1 MAVIGQIR
9 KRSGLLIII
18 VGVALAAFVLGDF
31 LQPRSGRR
39 SNDIGVVAGENIPYP
54 QYAQVAEEQME
65 LLRRNQNKD
74 RLTPEEIFQTRIQAW
89 NQMVGD
95 VILGQEYEALGLG
108 LSPEELFDQVQGPQP
123 HAYILQYFR
132 DPETN
137 QYNPELVR
145 NYLRNLDNMEQ
156 EGRDQWLMLERAIK
170 EDRLTQK
177 YRNLL
182 NKAFY
187 MPKALLAK
195 DYERKTTTATAR
207 LMGVRFNTIPD
218 EQVSLADSDYE
229 AYYQENKHKYTQEE
243 ARDVDYVLFDVRPS
257 ADDIAAAEEE
267 ISQIYQEIGNI
278 EDIEAYVNANSD
290 ERYDSTFKMQ
300 GDLSL
305 TLDTVMFR
313 AEPGLVLG
321 PYFENGQYKVAKL
334 IAKEM
339 RPDSMRASHILI
351 SYQGAFRAQENIS
364 RTKDAAQR
372 LADSLQGVAT
382 ANPGMFEALARQYS
396 EDGTAAENGGDLD
409 WFADQTMVGPFNQA
423 VLDGNVGDI
432 TVTETPFG
440 YHIIQITGKK
450 APVEKVRVAIVS
462 RALEPSAETF
472 QDAYTQASIFA
483 GTYNTLDAFNAAVAE
498 QGLNKRSA
506 NDLKKMDN
514 RIPGIENPRAIIQW
528 AFMEETQEGMVSPI
542 FDVDGSYVVAALRAR
557 KEEGVPTLA
566 QIKPTIEPLVL
577 REKKGQ
583 MLMDRVKAIQGDIYQ
598 LASELS
604 VKVDTIQN
612 ISFLS
617 ANLPGFGPEPRLI
630 GTLFASEEGQ
640 QSEALQGE
648 NAVYVYIVDRFN
660 PAPPKEDYTVE
671 KQQLVRTF
679 ENKVNQQYFDVLQKL
694 NEIEDNR
701 HLYF

>member
-313 AEPGLVLG
+313 SEPGLVLG

-432 TVTETPFG
+432 IVTETPFG

>member
-18 VGVALAAFVLGDF
+18 VGIALAAFVLGDF

-39 SNDIGVVAGENIPYP
+39 SNDIGVIAGENIPYP
-54 QYAQVAEEQME
+54 QFAKVADEQME
-65 LLRRNQNKD
+65 LLRQNQNKD
-74 RLTPEEIFQTRIQAW
+74 RLTPEEIFQTRLQAW
-89 NQMVGD
+89 NQMIGE
-95 VILGQEYEALGLG
+95 VILGNEYEALGLTV
-108 LSPEELFDQVQGPQP
+108 SPEELFDQVQGTQP

-156 EGRDQWLMLERAIK
+156 EGRDQWLLLEKAIK

-177 YRNLL
+177 YRNLMT
-182 NKAFY
+182 KAFY

-195 DYERKTTTATAR
+195 DYEWKTTTATAR
-207 LMGVRFNTIPD
+207 VLGLRFNSIPD
-218 EQVSLADSDYE
+218 EQLSLTDADYE
-229 AYYQENKHKYTQEE
+229 AYYNKHKHKYEQEE
-243 ARDVDYVLFDVRPS
+243 SRDLDYVVFDVQPS
-257 ADDIAAAEEE
+257 AEDIAAAETE
-267 ISQIYQEIGNI
+267 INQIYREFGDV
-278 EDIEAYVNANSD
+278 EEIEAYVNANSD

-300 GDLSL
+300 GELSF
-305 TLDTVMFR
+305 TLDTLMFQS
-313 AEPGLVLG
+313 EPGALAG
-321 PYFENGQYKVAKL
+321 PYFENGEYKVARL

-351 SYQGAFRAQENIS
+351 AYRGAFRAAENVTRS
-364 RTKDAAQR
+364 KTEAEA
-372 LADSLQGVAT
+372 LADSLKAVVQT
-382 ANPGMFEALARQYS
+382 NPGMFEALARQYS
-396 EDGTAAENGGDLD
+396 EDGTAMENGGDLD

-423 VLDGNVGDI
+423 VLEGNVGDI
-432 TVTETPFG
+432 TEAETPFG

-450 APVEKVRVAIVS
+450 APVEKVRVAIIT
-462 RALEPSAETF
+462 RTLEPSAKTY

-483 GTYNTLDAFNAAVAE
+483 GENNTLAAFNAAVAE

-506 NDLKKMDN
+506 NNLKKMDN
-514 RIPGIENPRAIIQW
+514 RIPGIDNPRAIIQW
-528 AFMEETQEGMVSPI
+528 AFMDDTKQGMVSPI
-542 FDVDGSYVVAALRAR
+542 FDVDGSYVVAALREL
-557 KEEGVPTLA
+557 KEDGIPSLA
-566 QIKPTIEPLVL
+566 QLKPTIEPLVM

-583 MLMDRVKAIQGDIYQ
+583 MLLERVNAVQGDLNQIAAG
-598 LASELS
+598 LESR
-604 VKVDTIQN
+604 VDTVQN
-612 ISFLS
+612 ISFMS

-630 GTLFASEEGQ
+630 GSIFASEPGQ
-640 QSEALQGE
+640 QSEAHQGE
-648 NAVYVYIVDRFN
+648 NAVYLYVVDRFN

-694 NEIEDNR
+694 NSIKDYR